1 MDYKHILS
9 EFSEKLNKYYSF
21 HLMFLGAFLLEFA
34 LLLLLLPFLARSGVV
49 ALTLAALMVT
59 LFGYL
64 SIKSYRQTAFL
75 EDIKH
80 LIDRYGSQVV
90 LEKSPN
96 ASLDIKKAEVANAF
110 LEFADILPIQ
120 ATINLSYLP
129 RFAEDFFLRYLD
141 IGPQTLKE
149 GLIKRAI
156 QNRIE
161 SLKLNPAISEKHS
174 DLASAYLSLASF
186 YKITQKP
193 KEEKES
199 LLKSAESLKI
209 LSDFNPQSTQP
220 LERLAFIYRELRD
233 AEGEISILEKWL
245 MLDPKN
251 SEPMLRLGQLYFN
264 SGKSALGFKTYE
276 TLKSIDIKQSDE
288 LLKSFQ
294 F

>member
-34 LLLLLLPFLARSGVV
+34 LLVLLLPFLARSGIV

-64 SIKSYRQTAFL
+64 SIKSYRETAFL
-75 EDIKH
+75 EEIKH

-96 ASLDIKKAEVANAF
+96 SSLDIKKGEVANAY
-110 LEFADILPIQ
+110 LEFADILPIK
-120 ATINLSYLP
+120 ATINLPFLP
-129 RFAEDFFLRYLD
+129 KILEDYFLKYLD

-149 GLIKRAI
+149 GLLKRAI

-161 SLKLNPAISEKHS
+161 SLKLNPAVSEKHS
-174 DLASAYLSLASF
+174 DLSSAYLSLATF
-186 YKITQKP
+186 YKSLGKKKDEI
-193 KEEKES
+193 ES

-209 LSDFNPQSTQP
+209 LSDLNPQDTYP
-220 LERLAFIYRELRD
+220 LERLAFIYKELND
-233 AEGEISILEKWL
+233 VEGEIAVLEKWL
-245 MLDPKN
+245 KLDPKK
-251 SEPMLRLGQLYFN
+251 SEPMLRVGQLYFN
-264 SGKSALGFKTYE
+264 SGRSALGFKTYE
-276 TLKSIDIKQSDE
+276 TLKSIDLKQSDE

>member
-34 LLLLLLPFLARSGVV
+34 LLVLLLPFLARSGIV

-64 SIKSYRQTAFL
+64 SIKSYRETAFL
-75 EDIKH
+75 EEIKH

-96 ASLDIKKAEVANAF
+96 ASLDIKKGEVANAF
-110 LEFADILPIQ
+110 LEFADILPIK
-120 ATINLSYLP
+120 ATINLPFLP
-129 RFAEDFFLRYLD
+129 NILEDYFLKYLD

-149 GLIKRAI
+149 GLLKRAI

-161 SLKLNPAISEKHS
+161 SLKLNPAFSEKHS
-174 DLASAYLSLASF
+174 DLSSAYLSLATF
-186 YKITQKP
+186 YKSLGK
-193 KEEKES
+193 KKDEKES

-209 LSDFNPQSTQP
+209 LSDLNPQDTYP
-220 LERLAFIYRELRD
+220 LERLAFIYKELND
-233 AEGEISILEKWL
+233 VEGEIAVLEKWL
-245 MLDPKN
+245 KLDPKK
-251 SEPMLRLGQLYFN
+251 SEPMLRVGQLYFN
-264 SGKSALGFKTYE
+264 SGRSALGFKTYE
-276 TLKSIDIKQSDE
+276 TLKSIDLKQSDE